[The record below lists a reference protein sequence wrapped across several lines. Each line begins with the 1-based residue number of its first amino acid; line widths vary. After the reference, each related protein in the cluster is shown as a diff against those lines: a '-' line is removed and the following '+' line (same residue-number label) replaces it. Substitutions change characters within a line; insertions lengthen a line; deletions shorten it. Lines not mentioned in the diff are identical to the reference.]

1 MDQWGF
7 PFMDRMTIVF
17 VFLML
22 LMVVM
27 SLADKKSKNNPTI
40 VEIDKTMF
48 RCSPGFIV
56 GSVIIIGILTALYT
70 VFY

>member
-1 MDQWGF
+1 
-7 PFMDRMTIVF
+7 MDRMTIVF

-27 SLADKKSKNNPTI
+27 SLADRTSKDNPRVVI
-40 VEIDKTMF
+40 IDKSMF
-48 RCSPGFIV
+48 RTSPGFIV
-56 GSVIIIGILTALYT
+56 GSFIIIGILAALYT

>member
-1 MDQWGF
+1 
-7 PFMDRMTIVF
+7 
-17 VFLML
+17 
-22 LMVVM
+22 
-27 SLADKKSKNNPTI
+27 
-40 VEIDKTMF
+40 MF